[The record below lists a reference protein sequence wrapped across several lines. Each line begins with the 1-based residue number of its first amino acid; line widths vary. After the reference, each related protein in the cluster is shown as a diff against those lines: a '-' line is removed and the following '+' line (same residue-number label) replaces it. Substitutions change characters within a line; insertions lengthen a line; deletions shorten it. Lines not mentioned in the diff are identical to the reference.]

1 MIFTRVSGGSIDLDS
16 PRRDRPLVLLVRI
29 RKKIPYL
36 HYILSIILANVGRIS
51 SPHKSSEIIM
61 NAVWQVQEAKN
72 RFSELVERA
81 VSDRPQT
88 VTRHGR
94 AIVRVVA
101 IASDEDAMKQTDD
114 DGFVQYLLNSPKV
127 DGFELPVR
135 RSRKAPP
142 PLSR

>member
-1 MIFTRVSGGSIDLDS
+1 
-16 PRRDRPLVLLVRI
+16 
-29 RKKIPYL
+29 
-36 HYILSIILANVGRIS
+36 
-51 SPHKSSEIIM
+51 M

-72 RFSELVERA
+72 RFSELMERA
-81 VSDRPQT
+81 ATEGPQT

-94 AIVRVVA
+94 AVVRVVA
-101 IASDEDAMKQTDD
+101 ISPNEAVLKDAAVD

-142 PLSR
+142 ALGR